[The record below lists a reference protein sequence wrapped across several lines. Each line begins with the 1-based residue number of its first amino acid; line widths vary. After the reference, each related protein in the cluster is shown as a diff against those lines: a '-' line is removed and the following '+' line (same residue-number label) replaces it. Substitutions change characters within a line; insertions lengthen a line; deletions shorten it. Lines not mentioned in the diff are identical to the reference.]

1 MIAIILG
8 GAPSVW
14 TELAKAKALL
24 GARPHII
31 AAANLAGIHFRGHL
45 DGWAT
50 LHAEMIEA
58 WTKERGERAAR
69 TFTPVGGQNIEAVA
83 ERWPGSSGLYALQIA
98 LFEMGAAGAVLC
110 GVPMETTAGHF
121 ANPGPWASV
130 TSYRRAF
137 CQALPEIGGRVRS
150 LGGWTRDLFGA
161 PTPSWLDAIS
171 TARPSRPAST
181 ARRPMFKVENI
192 GQETASFWHTDPLSG
207 LRKLAHVG
215 PGESGTFEIDPRQSA
230 FQREGLTVTEIVET
244 APVPPNKRAK
254 TNEIEPRADASPL
267 P

>member
-14 TELAKAKALL
+14 TDLAEAKVLL

-31 AAANLAGIHFRGHL
+31 VAANLAGIQFKGPL

-58 WTKERGERAAR
+58 WTEERGEPAAR
-69 TFTPVGGQNIEAVA
+69 TFSPIAGHHVEVVA
-83 ERWPGSSGLYALQIA
+83 ERWPGSSGLYALQVA
-98 LFEMGAAGAVLC
+98 LFEMGAASAVLC

-121 ANPGPWASV
+121 ANPGPWAAA

-171 TARPSRPAST
+171 TARPSRPGST
-181 ARRPMFKVENI
+181 ARKPMYKVQNTT
-192 GQETASFWHTDPLSG
+192 QEAKSLWHTDPQTG
-207 LRKLAHVG
+207 LRKLAHLA
-215 PGESGTFEIDPRQSA
+215 PGESGEFDIDPRQGA
-230 FQREGLTVTEIVET
+230 FQRTGLKATEI
-244 APVPPNKRAK
+244 APESNKRAK
-254 TNEIEPRADASPL
+254 SIEIEPAAKA
-267 P
+267 